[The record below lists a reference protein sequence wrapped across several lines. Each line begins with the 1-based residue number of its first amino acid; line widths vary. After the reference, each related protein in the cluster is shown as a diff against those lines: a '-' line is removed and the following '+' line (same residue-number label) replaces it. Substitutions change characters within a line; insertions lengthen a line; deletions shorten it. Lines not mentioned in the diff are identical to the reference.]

1 MSKPK
6 RPKPIPKRDL
16 RSFLKQGKTRKA
28 IAKHYGISESK
39 LDRYIRKY
47 KLVRLVRRGRRPTPR
62 KSEKIRP
69 KRIVTTWI
77 LVKSYIGSLDAEY
90 RFVNINYPP
99 ARYVNQ
105 KTLICSDHKRNPK
118 GRFTTVG
125 IYSIVYVSNVY
136 FLFATSIRYS
146 QQPRP
151 FGEIYGWVSTAA
163 PAILEECYHSA
174 YYVVR
179 IIAYT
184 FSRPKRKPRV
194 VHYA

>member
-16 RSFLKQGKTRKA
+16 RSFLKKGKTRKA

-47 KLVRLVRRGRRPTPR
+47 KLVRLVRKGRRPTPR
-62 KSEKIRP
+62 KPEKIRP
-69 KRIVTTWI
+69 KRIVKTWI
-77 LVKSYIGSLDAEY
+77 LVKSYIRSLDAEY
-90 RFVNINYPP
+90 HFVNINYPS

-105 KTLICSDHKRNPK
+105 KTLVCSDHRRNPV
-118 GRFTTVG
+118 GQFTTVG

-136 FLFATSIRYS
+136 FLFATSVRYS

-151 FGEIYGWVSTAA
+151 FKEIYKWVSAAA
-163 PAILEECYHSA
+163 PAILEESYYSA

-184 FSRPKRKPRV
+184 FSRPKRKPRA